1 MSDLDLLETVQ
12 PVLPSTRLLW
22 SAIVDVDQRQDLGP
36 SQAGHRFRVPILGG
50 RFVSGPEFDRLN
62 GRVLPGGA
70 DSQLLR
76 TDGVKEL
83 DAVYEMKL
91 DDGPILHIRNR
102 VVVDE
107 TRQPE
112 RYAMSVITVGVENGP
127 YAWLSRRLIIGTLQS
142 ARPTRQAVI
151 IRAWEADT
159 FGSPT
164 A

>member
-1 MSDLDLLETVQ
+1 
-12 PVLPSTRLLW
+12 
-22 SAIVDVDQRQDLGP
+22 
-36 SQAGHRFRVPILGG
+36 
-50 RFVSGPEFDRLN
+50 
-62 GRVLPGGA
+62 
-70 DSQLLR
+70 LLR

-107 TRQPE
+107 ARQPE
-112 RYAMSVITVGVENGP
+112 RYAMSVITVGVESGP